1 MWPIATGRV
10 VWSLGR
16 FVTIVSPAKTAE
28 PNEMPF
34 GVWTWVDT
42 RNNILDKVQI
52 PTFEGAT
59 ACLLLLF

>member
-1 MWPIATGRV
+1 MWPIATVRV
-10 VWSLGR
+10 AWSLGR
-16 FVTIVSPAKTAE
+16 FFMIVSPAKTAE

-34 GVWTWVDT
+34 GVRTWVDT
-42 RNNILDKVQI
+42 RNNDKVHI